1 MVVTA
6 RVIEKLKNKDE
17 QTFDQIYY
25 EYNDLIYYIC
35 YSFTHDKSVSE
46 DLMQETFIKML
57 SSLDSY
63 KENGKFK
70 QFITEIAR
78 NLSKNYVTRVMNKEI
93 SSKEEL
99 PLEDIVSSND
109 SDSSKMILELQGIL
123 TAEESDIVIL
133 KIVYDYKFKE
143 IADYKNQTIG
153 EIQAKYYKAI
163 NKVKENYKKGGIS
176 LWKISKRN

>member
-35 YSFTHDKSVSE
+35 YSITHDKSVSE

-57 SSLDSY
+57 SSLDNY

-70 QFITEIAR
+70 QFITEIF
-78 NLSKNYVTRVMNKEI
+78 
-93 SSKEEL
+93 
-99 PLEDIVSSND
+99 
-109 SDSSKMILELQGIL
+109 Q
-123 TAEESDIVIL
+123 
-133 KIVYDYKFKE
+133 
-143 IADYKNQTIG
+143 
-153 EIQAKYYKAI
+153 
-163 NKVKENYKKGGIS
+163 
-176 LWKISKRN
+176 